1 MGKLATT
8 SAALAPTMIP
18 CRGTDPT
25 KVPSKNVCNWLLMLG
40 YFGST
45 RTAPP
50 RSPPTSRDMLDLDK
64 PLPIALRSTRWGA
77 NSPITT
83 RCLAFWVGAFLFA
96 STSLFAQG
104 LTPQESVSRMT
115 LPDGLRVD
123 LVAAE
128 PFVRQ
133 PVAIEWDDRGRLWV
147 MQYLQYPNPA
157 ELQRVAVDRFSRTV
171 YDRVPAPPPAG
182 PRGEDR
188 LTILTDSDDDGVMDQ
203 ASDFVSGLNLA
214 SGFAFGHDGV
224 FVLNVPYL
232 LFYPDVDRNDQPDS
246 PPRVLLQGFGMQD
259 AHSVANSLIWGPDG
273 WLYGCQGSTVTS
285 SIRGIEFQ
293 QGVWRYHPARDRFEL
308 FCEGGGNSWGLDFD
322 ATGQLLYSTNYGG
335 FVLLHGVQGGYYV
348 KSFAK
353 HGELH
358 NPHTF
363 GYFEHAPH
371 AQFTGGHVTVG
382 GIVYQEPLLANRF
395 QGKYLAGDL
404 LGHAAYWHDL
414 HPTGSTFKTS
424 HGGPIVQANDPW
436 FAPSDL
442 AIAPDGAVTIADWH
456 DARMAHPD
464 PDAQWDRSNGRIYRI
479 TTTDSPR
486 GLPRFDFASY
496 PDELLVDLH
505 RQQSRRE
512 PPFLDLPRG
521 EWAVRH
527 ARVELIRRHAN
538 LHHPD
543 HIPPTELVS
552 TLREMTMTS
561 PTRFEALQSLWTWSA
576 LTQIAD
582 ADFLRLLDSRHATVR
597 RWAVRLLGDGPALGR
612 GEVAE
617 AIAHRLDELAEQ
629 ELDIAVRQ
637 QLASTAAR
645 LPAHQ
650 AMPIIN
656 ANINRSIDL
665 DDPFLPL
672 LWWWAVERHAISGH
686 DEVLNRFVR
695 PSLWKSSLG
704 KDHLLPKLVRRY
716 AAENS
721 DLGDRSVVRLLQAA
735 PTIQERLGL
744 WTMVDQGVQNRPSA
758 VDRSGISPQSTS
770 APSTSAPSSGRDDLL
785 LLLREDIRQQPND
798 DRLVRL
804 AVRLGDD
811 ALRDQVATALSEID
825 PNDETVP
832 AKLAVLG
839 IRPTPRSFGAA
850 WRILSASSKDATR
863 LAAIDHL
870 AKSDSPDVA
879 DKLLSYYQGAD
890 AEPLRQRLLDGFFA
904 RPASARAWLAL
915 VDHGTLA
922 PSAIKPEQLRPLAD
936 LNDDA
941 INATVKKHW
950 GLLKKSTPEE
960 KLAEIRRL
968 NNDLRAGAGDPT
980 RGQALF
986 KTHCAAC
993 HLFQGQ
999 GTAVGPDL
1007 NTANRQ
1013 DRDFLLTSIVDPSNT
1028 VRKEYVSSAIRT
1040 TDNRVLIGMVK
1051 EDSDGTIVLT
1061 NQRGETSRLRRDEIE
1076 ELRDSESSLMPED
1089 LYRVWSP
1096 QELRDL
1102 FAYLQ
1107 TPN

>member
-1 MGKLATT
+1 
-8 SAALAPTMIP
+8 
-18 CRGTDPT
+18 
-25 KVPSKNVCNWLLMLG
+25 
-40 YFGST
+40 
-45 RTAPP
+45 
-50 RSPPTSRDMLDLDK
+50 
-64 PLPIALRSTRWGA
+64 
-77 NSPITT
+77 
-83 RCLAFWVGAFLFA
+83 
-96 STSLFAQG
+96 
-104 LTPQESVSRMT
+104 MT
-115 LPDGLRVD
+115 LPDGLRAD

-128 PFVRQ
+128 PITRQ

-157 ELQRVAVDRFSRTV
+157 ELQRVAIDRFSRTV
-171 YDRVPAPPPAG
+171 YDRIPAPPPNG
-182 PRGEDR
+182 PRGDDR

-203 ASDFVSGLNLA
+203 AQDFVAGLNLA
-214 SGFAFGHDGV
+214 SGFAFGHNGV
-224 FVLNVPYL
+224 FVLNVPHL
-232 LFYPDVDRNDQPDS
+232 LFYPDLDRNDRPDG

-259 AHSVANSLIWGPDG
+259 AHSVANSLSWGPDG

-322 ATGQLLYSTNYGG
+322 AIGQLLYSTNYGG
-335 FVLLHGVQGGYYV
+335 FVLLHAVQGGYYV

-358 NPHTF
+358 NPHTY

-371 AQFTGGHVTVG
+371 AHFTGGHVTVG
-382 GIVYQEPLLANRF
+382 GLVYQEPLLAKQF
-395 QGKYLAGDL
+395 AGKYLAGDL

-424 HGGPIVQANDPW
+424 HGGPILQANDPW

-442 AIAPDGAVTIADWH
+442 TIAPDGAVTIADWH

-464 PDAQWDRSNGRIYRI
+464 PDAQWDRSNGRIFRI
-479 TTTDSPR
+479 TTSDSPKAM
-486 GLPRFDFASY
+486 PRFDFASY
-496 PDELLVDLH
+496 PDDLLIDLH
-505 RQQSRRE
+505 RQQSRRL
-512 PPFLDLPRG
+512 PPWDELPRG

-527 ARVELIRRHAN
+527 ARVELIRRYAN

-543 HIPPTELVS
+543 HTPPPELIS
-552 TLREMTMTS
+552 TLREMALKS
-561 PTRFEALQSLWTWSA
+561 SVPQEALQTLWTWYA
-576 LTQIAD
+576 LTPIAE
-582 ADFLRLLDSRHATVR
+582 ADYLTLLDSPHAAVR
-597 RWAVRLLGDGPALGR
+597 RWAVRFLGDGPGLGNGDVSER
-612 GEVAE
+612 
-617 AIAHRLDELAEQ
+617 IAHRLDELAEQ
-629 ELDIAVRQ
+629 EPDITVRQ

-672 LWWWAVERHAISGH
+672 LWWWAVERHAIAGH
-686 DEVLNRFVR
+686 EEVLKRFVR

-704 KDHLLPKLVRRY
+704 KEHLLPKLVRRY

-721 DLGDRSVVRLLQAA
+721 DLGDRCVIRLLQAA
-735 PTIQERLGL
+735 PTMQERLNL
-744 WTMVDQGVQNRPSA
+744 WAMVDQGLQNQPNGVDPSRTRQA
-758 VDRSGISPQSTS
+758 SPTS
-770 APSTSAPSSGRDDLL
+770 DPSSGRDDLL
-785 LLLREDIRQQPND
+785 RLLREDIRQQPNA
-798 DRLVRL
+798 DRLARV

-811 ALRDQVATALSEID
+811 ALRDQIAAWLADID
-825 PNDETVP
+825 PNDQTV
-832 AKLAVLG
+832 ATKLAILG
-839 IRPTPRSFGAA
+839 IRPTPGALDTA
-850 WRILSASSKDATR
+850 WRILRTTSQDATR
-863 LAAIDHL
+863 LAAIEYL

-879 DKLLSYYQGAD
+879 GKLLSFYQTTDAD
-890 AEPLRQRLLDGFFA
+890 PVRQRLLDALFA
-904 RPASARAWLAL
+904 RPASARAWLDL
-915 VDHGTLA
+915 VDSGKLV
-922 PSAIKPEQLRPLAD
+922 PSTIKPDQLRPLAD

-941 INATVKKHW
+941 INALVKKHW
-950 GLLKKSTPEE
+950 GLLRKSTPEE

-968 NNDLRAGAGDPT
+968 NNDLRAGSGDPT

-999 GTAVGPDL
+999 GSAVGPDL
-1007 NTANRQ
+1007 TTANRQ
-1013 DRDFLLTSIVDPSNT
+1013 DRDFLLTSIVDPSNS

-1040 TDNRVLIGMVK
+1040 TDNRVLVGIVK
-1051 EDSDGTIVLT
+1051 EASDGSIVLT

-1076 ELRDSESSLMPED
+1076 QLRDSENSLMPED

-1107 TPN
+1107 TAK